1 MIKVILAEDH
11 HLVRQGIRSLLERV
25 NDIEILAEAENGEEA
40 FQLVRDLHPDVLVTD
55 IGMPRLNGIQ
65 AAEKIRDH
73 GLTTRV
79 VILSMHSDKSLVQQ
93 CMRLGVK
100 GYVLKNSVRDELV
113 MAIQAAAR
121 NATYLSPAVS
131 DLVLNTLTGSETE
144 EVPDGYDQ
152 LTAREREILKLIA
165 EGYTNKA
172 IADTLHLSIKTI
184 EKDRSRLI
192 DKLKTRDLAG
202 LIRIAMKHGLVLPG
216 EKPPSI

>member
-1 MIKVILAEDH
+1 
-11 HLVRQGIRSLLERV
+11 
-25 NDIEILAEAENGEEA
+25 
-40 FQLVRDLHPDVLVTD
+40 
-55 IGMPRLNGIQ
+55 MPRLNGIQ

-73 GLTTRV
+73 GLATRV

-131 DLVLNTLTGSETE
+131 DLVLNTLTGSEADET
-144 EVPDGYDQ
+144 PDGYEQ

-192 DKLKTRDLAG
+192 DKLETRDLAG